1 MYCDKIIIHN
11 FFMEELMLKIFTDT
25 SANLPKNLIEKYNLT
40 VIPFT
45 YSVDGEDYDY
55 DMDGDFNG
63 KAFYDAM
70 RNGAYVKTSMINI
83 VSYIHP
89 FEKALKDGFDVLY
102 IGMSGGISGAAN
114 AAQVAV
120 KELKETYPNAK
131 IAAIDTFAASMGE
144 GLFVIKAAEMI
155 NKGASFEEVVE
166 TIMTKRHK
174 MCQFFTVDDL
184 EYLKRGG
191 RVSGTVAFIGSLLNI
206 KPILRGDEI
215 GRIIV
220 CGKVRGMKQALLTL
234 ADKYDKL
241 ALDKSADIS
250 VAHADNEKDADALTE
265 LLRKKGFTGECI
277 KVLYEPVTGSHVG
290 PGTIALFFHGKEK
303 S

>member
-1 MYCDKIIIHN
+1 MI
-11 FFMEELMLKIFTDT
+11 KIFTDT
-25 SANLPKNLIEKYNLT
+25 SANLPKNLIDKYNLT
-40 VIPFT
+40 VIPFS
-45 YSVDGEDYDY
+45 YSVDGGDYDY
-55 DMDGDFNG
+55 DTDGEFDG

-83 VSYIHP
+83 VSYINP
-89 FEKALKDGFDVLY
+89 FEKAIKEGFDVLY

-114 AAQVAV
+114 SAQVAV
-120 KELKETYPNAK
+120 KELKDTYPNAK
-131 IAAIDTFAASMGE
+131 IATIDTFAASMGE
-144 GLFVIKAAEMI
+144 GMFVIKAAEMI
-155 NKGASFEEVVE
+155 KNGKSFDEVVDIILKE
-166 TIMTKRHK
+166 RHK

-191 RVSGTVAFIGSLLNI
+191 RVSGTAAFIGSLLNI

-250 VAHADNEKDADALTE
+250 IAHADNEKDTDSLIE

-277 KVLYEPVTGSHVG
+277 KVMYEPVTGSHVG
-290 PGTIALFFHGKEK
+290 PGTIALFFPGKDK
-303 S
+303 A